1 MKRKIALLLTCIL
14 AAGLIAGCGSSSSG
28 TNNSAVSAG
37 SNTSDTANA
46 SDTSNTSDTSDTAKT
61 SSASDTSAA
70 ADTSE
75 TAAPSD
81 TSADSKPSAES
92 KTESNPERSGTE
104 QSNTSSPSS
113 HPATESS
120 TEDIPQGSQPGIT
133 IDEDGNIIIDPDII
147 DMDDESEPEESEE
160 MDKRDESDFLD
171 LSYQMTYLSPTGF
184 SAGTQLPAAYYITSP
199 AELSDFIDN
208 NNKTYSLDVDYTD
221 NNYIEKISFVT
232 KAKDLNADYFDT
244 NDALIVVS
252 SYDKSDDCDLGTIA
266 VKDNTATV
274 EIWTQTP
281 ASAEQTGYICFVVNI
296 AKGTLKDKTITAFTN
311 GDFLSEED
319 E

>member
-1 MKRKIALLLTCIL
+1 M
-14 AAGLIAGCGSSSSG
+14 
-28 TNNSAVSAG
+28 
-37 SNTSDTANA
+37 
-46 SDTSNTSDTSDTAKT
+46 
-61 SSASDTSAA
+61 
-70 ADTSE
+70 
-75 TAAPSD
+75 
-81 TSADSKPSAES
+81 
-92 KTESNPERSGTE
+92 
-104 QSNTSSPSS
+104 
-113 HPATESS
+113 
-120 TEDIPQGSQPGIT
+120 
-133 IDEDGNIIIDPDII
+133 
-147 DMDDESEPEESEE
+147 
-160 MDKRDESDFLD
+160 
-171 LSYQMTYLSPTGF
+171 
-184 SAGTQLPAAYYITSP
+184 
-199 AELSDFIDN
+199 
-208 NNKTYSLDVDYTD
+208 DVDYTD